1 MKIGSYLVT
10 ARKKRGLSQ
19 EDVAQSLD
27 VSRQSVSLWEC
38 DQTIPSLDN
47 LISLSNLYN
56 VSISILTGQEEFN
69 DDTNISL
76 GELKNDND
84 NSKSKK
90 VFSILSIMFLI
101 LATIFVLVPIVS
113 SILAIPAL
121 VFSILSFYK
130 NKNNKSLLI
139 LIFAGSIFLAHIFGY
154 TILDNS
160 EILVQKLFNIF

>member
-56 VSISILTGQEEFN
+56 VSISILTGQEDFN

-113 SILAIPAL
+113 SILVIPAL

>member
-56 VSISILTGQEEFN
+56 VSISILTGQEDFK

-76 GELKNDND
+76 DELKNDND

-113 SILAIPAL
+113 SILVIPAL

>member
-19 EDVAQSLD
+19 EDVAQSLE

-56 VSISILTGQEEFN
+56 VSISILTGQEDFK

-154 TILDNS
+154 TILDSS

>member
-19 EDVAQSLD
+19 EDVAQSLE

-56 VSISILTGQEEFN
+56 VSISILTGQEDFK

-113 SILAIPAL
+113 SILVIPAL

>member
-19 EDVAQSLD
+19 EDVAQSLE

-56 VSISILTGQEEFN
+56 VSISILTGQEDFK
-69 DDTNISL
+69 DDTNISS
-76 GELKNDND
+76 GELKNDNG

-101 LATIFVLVPIVS
+101 LSTIFVLVPIVS

-121 VFSILSFYK
+121 AFAILSFCK

-154 TILDNS
+154 TILGNS
-160 EILVQKLFNIF
+160 DYLVQKLFNIF

>member
-19 EDVAQSLD
+19 EDVAQSLE

-56 VSISILTGQEEFN
+56 VSISILTGQEDFN

>member
-56 VSISILTGQEEFN
+56 VSISILTGQEDFK

-76 GELKNDND
+76 DELKNYND

-90 VFSILSIMFLI
+90 VLSILSIMFLI
-101 LATIFVLVPIVS
+101 LSTIFVLVPILS
-113 SILAIPAL
+113 SFLAIPAL
-121 VFSILSFYK
+121 AFSILSFSK
-130 NKNNKSLLI
+130 NKNNKNLLI

-160 EILVQKLFNIF
+160 FSLVQKLFNNF

>member
-19 EDVAQSLD
+19 EDVAQSLE

-56 VSISILTGQEEFN
+56 VSISILTGQEDFK

-121 VFSILSFYK
+121 VFAILSFYK

>member
-56 VSISILTGQEEFN
+56 VSISILTGQEDFN

-113 SILAIPAL
+113 SILVIPAL

-139 LIFAGSIFLAHIFGY
+139 LIFAGSIFFAHIFGY

>member
-56 VSISILTGQEEFN
+56 VSISILTGQEDFN

-101 LATIFVLVPIVS
+101 LTTIFVLVPIVS
-113 SILAIPAL
+113 SILVIPAL

>member
-19 EDVAQSLD
+19 EDVAQSLE

-56 VSISILTGQEEFN
+56 VSISILTGQEDFN

-154 TILDNS
+154 TILDSS

>member
-19 EDVAQSLD
+19 EDVAQSLE

-56 VSISILTGQEEFN
+56 VSISILTGQEDFN

-113 SILAIPAL
+113 SILVIPAL
-121 VFSILSFYK
+121 VFSILSFCK

-139 LIFAGSIFLAHIFGY
+139 LIFAGSIFFAHIFGY